1 MQLCKSMCGVGEMSW
16 LPTTCSLHTP
26 LAQGMKTIAVL
37 RQDQA
42 SRPAV
47 RPAEPAPR
55 RGQVDLVVRM
65 PVFIVQAQHI
75 EWISQLH
82 YALIEI
88 PRIRRTPGANHDSW
102 RSSKSREPRTRG
114 HREAQPGQWPHAE
127 AVVDRCSS
135 AVSVASP
142 SSPGG
147 GRSALA
153 LAGAAELSLC

>member
-1 MQLCKSMCGVGEMSW
+1 
-16 LPTTCSLHTP
+16 
-26 LAQGMKTIAVL
+26 
-37 RQDQA
+37 
-42 SRPAV
+42 
-47 RPAEPAPR
+47 
-55 RGQVDLVVRM
+55 M
-65 PVFIVQAQHI
+65 PVFIGQAQHI

-127 AVVDRCSS
+127 AVADRCSS

-147 GRSALA
+147 GGEGDIIIATLQNTARRAHVGCGQSTALRRYPCPTA
-153 LAGAAELSLC
+153 CSRGVAVSPVRKTS